1 MVEMHGLDEMTMSS
15 VIEKQDLFLRP
26 CFFAHLAAYLSR
38 LCNRKYCI
46 AVVKEKA
53 LGEIAA
59 FEGGLSQNVGQTSFA

>member
-15 VIEKQDLFLRP
+15 VIKKQDLFLRP

-46 AVVKEKA
+46 AVVKEKD
-53 LGEIAA
+53 LGENEENGIAKVVCP
-59 FEGGLSQNVGQTSFA
+59 EM

>member
-1 MVEMHGLDEMTMSS
+1 MHGLDEMTMSS

-46 AVVKEKA
+46 AVVKEKD
-53 LGEIAA
+53 LGENEENGIAKVVCP
-59 FEGGLSQNVGQTSFA
+59 EM

>member
-15 VIEKQDLFLRP
+15 VIKKQDLFLRP

-46 AVVKEKA
+46 AVVKENAESEKA
-53 LGEIAA
+53 ASQS
-59 FEGGLSQNVGQTSFA
+59 GLSQNVGQTTFV